1 MDFSLH
7 AGHFV
12 SHSYNAGYIVLSF
25 IVSFSGAWTALELL
39 HRRTSARGLYNWYV
53 LPELRLLCHVTYHPT
68 YTLMLI
74 SHRYLLLAAA
84 SSMGAVA
91 IWSMHFIGNRAIQM
105 ANGHAINQIQYSPG
119 YTAGSFFLPIC
130 VVGVAF
136 YFFSTAEKV
145 SVFATLL
152 GGVLT
157 GAAVCGMHYMGQGG
171 ISNYVPVYTWGYVLG
186 SALISVAA
194 STVALSIFF
203 YLKST
208 WTNSWIKRM
217 ACACL
222 LATSVSGMHWVAA
235 VGTAYRLKA
244 GAGSTNN
251 GLSRQATVIVVL
263 CLVKIVKPCS
273 CSH

>member
-1 MDFSLH
+1 MQAVSLAIRIMPATSSCH
-7 AGHFV
+7 TSSASLVPGRRW
-12 SHSYNAGYIVLSF
+12 SSSTG
-25 IVSFSGAWTALELL
+25 GRLL
-39 HRRTSARGLYNWYV
+39 ADCITGMYS
-53 LPELRLLCHVTYHPT
+53 ELRMLWRAIHHPT
-68 YTLMLI
+68 CALLLT
-74 SHRYLLLAAA
+74 SRRYLLLAAA

-91 IWSMHFIGNRAIQM
+91 IWSMHFIGDRAIQM
-105 ANGHAINQIQYSPG
+105 ANGQADHQIQYSPG

-136 YFFSTAEKV
+136 YFFSTTEKV
-145 SVFATLL
+145 SVFATVL

-171 ISNYVPVYTWGYVLG
+171 ISNYVPVYRWRYVLG

-194 STVALSIFF
+194 STAALSIFF

-217 ACACL
+217 ACASL

-244 GAGSTNN
+244 GAGSSNS

-263 CLVKIVKPCS
+263 CLVETVKPCT